1 MKQSREA
8 KTGMQRAKELA
19 YRAGHTLL
27 LVGGPSADGRALV
40 DLYGAL
46 DELSTDSPLFEAAI
60 ALGTQPDLPIQIGR
74 IEPAGADLLGVQGI
88 TLLAVRPDGH
98 VGMRCDRDH
107 LNALERYR
115 TLLEARHP

>member
-27 LVGGPSADGRALV
+27 LV

-46 DELSTDSPLFEAAI
+46 DEHSTDSPLFEAAI